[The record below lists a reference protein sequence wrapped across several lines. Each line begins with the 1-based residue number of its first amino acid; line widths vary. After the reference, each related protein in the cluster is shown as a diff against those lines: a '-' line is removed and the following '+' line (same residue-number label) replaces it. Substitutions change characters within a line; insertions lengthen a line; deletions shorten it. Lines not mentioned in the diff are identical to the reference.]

1 VLQIVRGKAGEIQ
14 RNMKKLLLI
23 LFAGVF
29 LISACG
35 PAPEPT
41 MSAEDVQGT
50 AVAAAW
56 TMVAETEAAIPT
68 ATPIPPT
75 ETPSPTPLPTNTILP
90 LELPTQA
97 LVIQPTATTASSTD
111 ECNRVL
117 TSPDGPQTTL
127 LISNETKAPIGIT
140 IGLLK
145 NVFGECGYLYY
156 IIPKNGSSR
165 VTVPLGCYWAYAY
178 VNDPKQ
184 PTTVEGGGYCM
195 NNTDKWTM
203 VVRREN
209 IILNPP

>member
-1 VLQIVRGKAGEIQ
+1 
-14 RNMKKLLLI
+14 MKKLLFI

-41 MSAEDVQGT
+41 MSPEDIQGT
-50 AVAAAW
+50 AVAAAMS
-56 TMVAETEAAIPT
+56 MVAQTQAAIPT
-68 ATPIPPT
+68 DTPVPPT
-75 ETPSPTPLPTNTILP
+75 EVPSPTPLPTNTFPAVEI
-90 LELPTQA
+90 PTQPLIA
-97 LVIQPTATTASSTD
+97 QPTATTAASAD

-117 TSPDGPQTTL
+117 TNPDGPKTTL

-145 NVFGECGYLYY
+145 TVFGECGYLYY
-156 IIPKNGSSR
+156 IIPKNNSTR
-165 VTVPLGCYWAYAY
+165 VEIPQGCYWAYTY

-184 PTTVEGGGYCM
+184 PTTVDGSGYCI
-195 NNTDKWTM
+195 NNSDKWTL